1 MEWMKQ
7 LDLQAM
13 LSAAMGKVMGLY
25 QKKDL
30 VKDEAKRAALSV
42 WARLTALF
50 AAVCACFRRP
60 GLSEIAALTALGMA
74 AVGGIVSIFKK
85 SWRKLAPLFAVLA
98 ALGTLIVVLRC
109 LFPRR
114 ED

>member
-7 LDLQAM
+7 LDLQAL

-42 WARLTALF
+42 WARL
-50 AAVCACFRRP
+50 R
-60 GLSEIAALTALGMA
+60 
-74 AVGGIVSIFKK
+74 
-85 SWRKLAPLFAVLA
+85 
-98 ALGTLIVVLRC
+98 
-109 LFPRR
+109 
-114 ED
+114 